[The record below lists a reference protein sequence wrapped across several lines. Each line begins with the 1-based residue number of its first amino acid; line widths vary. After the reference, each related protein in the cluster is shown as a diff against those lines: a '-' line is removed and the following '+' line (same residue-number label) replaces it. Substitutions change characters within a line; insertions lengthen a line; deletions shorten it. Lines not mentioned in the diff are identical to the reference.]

1 MAPPSDLLTAF
12 FSFHLNRSSLSNAV
26 RRFESSMTCVIRTF
40 RGPRMQ
46 APAKIA
52 QKDEFPPAHDE
63 GGFLGRLE
71 LRKWGKG
78 IRDVVNM

>member
-1 MAPPSDLLTAF
+1 
-12 FSFHLNRSSLSNAV
+12 
-26 RRFESSMTCVIRTF
+26 
-40 RGPRMQ
+40 MQ

-63 GGFLGRLE
+63 TGFLERLE
-71 LRKWGKG
+71 LREWGKG

>member
-1 MAPPSDLLTAF
+1 
-12 FSFHLNRSSLSNAV
+12 
-26 RRFESSMTCVIRTF
+26 
-40 RGPRMQ
+40 MQ

-63 GGFLGRLE
+63 GGFLERLG